1 MTRDRDVM
9 LVNACLSGDTTAF
22 GSLVDAYEGKLF
34 NVALRITGSPDDA
47 MDVTQS
53 AFVKAYEKLHTFDP
67 SYRFFS
73 WIYRITVNEALN
85 LSHRR
90 SKAST
95 LDSDAAATSANP
107 EQATH
112 SAEITRT
119 VHRALGDLSAEHRIL
134 VVLKHL
140 EGLSYRE
147 ISEILGISEQRVK
160 SRLFTARCRL
170 RGILAERGIGG

>member
-1 MTRDRDVM
+1 MT

-22 GSLVDAYEGKLF
+22 GSLVNAYEGKLF
-34 NVALRITGSPDDA
+34 NVALQITGSRDDA

-85 LSHRR
+85 LRLRR
-90 SKAST
+90 PHPSA
-95 LDSDAAATSANP
+95 LDSDPVAATPDP
-107 EQATH
+107 EQASY
-112 SAEITRT
+112 SAEVSRT
-119 VHRALGDLSAEHRIL
+119 VHQALEGLSQELRVL

-140 EGLSYRE
+140 QGLSYRE
-147 ISEILGISEQRVK
+147 IAAILGIPEQRVK
-160 SRLFTARCRL
+160 SRLFTARQKL
-170 RGILAERGIGG
+170 RNILADTGLDA